1 MTSAPLRTLSLAF
14 LLALAPTLAT
24 AQSSGTISGRV
35 VSADDHPLPGASV
48 VLEGTTYGTATRDD
62 GSFALRGI
70 EPGSYTLTV
79 SFVGYAT
86 TSESVTV
93 EPGTTIERA
102 ITLTPRA
109 IEAGAL
115 TVLGT
120 RAQGQA
126 EALSRQR
133 SAANIRSVVAPDQFG
148 QFPDASAPAALQRVP
163 GINVQRDQ
171 GEARYVQI
179 RGGSAGM
186 TQVSFNGANVPS
198 PEGEERQVALDAIPI
213 ELMGALEVNK
223 AITPDMEAEATGGAV
238 NLVTK
243 RPPRTPTLTVE
254 AGSGYGAIRDELTGK
269 GAITYG
275 NQFGNLGV
283 LVSGSFNH
291 RRFGSDGVEAEYS
304 LEDNPSN
311 DDVGELEQR
320 IYDITRQRTGAT
332 AFVDYALD
340 TNSRIYVNG
349 VFTELLDD
357 EYQPNLISIPEDS
370 AIEFEIAP
378 RVETARTFNVSGGG
392 EHLFTGGVNLEY
404 KAGWVH
410 SEEDTPTEN
419 TLLFIREGL
428 SFNPSVNE
436 PRANPS
442 AVNGLAFDEYE
453 TEEKHVNNTD
463 LFAQVDLSV
472 PYALGS
478 TSGMLKF
485 GGKIRNKNA
494 DQSVEIFAFGL
505 ADGADDILL
514 QDVGGPFSVDS
525 YEPGSFYPFPDR
537 ILSADATN
545 RFDEDFGARLEREK
559 DVEGDTEDYDILE
572 RTTAGY
578 VMTEWNATDRLLIVP
593 GVRLEHT
600 TLEADG
606 KAFDAETETISPTSE
621 ENDYTHLFPMLHA
634 RYRFGA
640 DTNVRAAVTRTLER
654 PNYFFSV
661 PFSIRDGNEVER
673 GNPALDPMTSIN
685 YDLMLENYSQ
695 SVGLISAGV
704 FAKQLTDPIFTSTTI
719 QNDGTVVF
727 QPENASSGHILGFE
741 LHLQR
746 QLSFLPSPLNGFD
759 VYANYTYTDS
769 EATLNSGREVR
780 LPGQTDQV
788 WNVALGYEKYGFSA
802 RVSFNYSGEY
812 IEELGEP
819 LETFFVD
826 DHFQVDVSTGYQ
838 FTPQLSASLELVNLN
853 NEPFVR
859 YQGRSSR
866 KAQQEFYS
874 RWGRL
879 ALRYNL

>member
-1 MTSAPLRTLSLAF
+1 
-14 LLALAPTLAT
+14 
-24 AQSSGTISGRV
+24 
-35 VSADDHPLPGASV
+35 
-48 VLEGTTYGTATRDD
+48 
-62 GSFALRGI
+62 
-70 EPGSYTLTV
+70 
-79 SFVGYAT
+79 
-86 TSESVTV
+86 
-93 EPGTTIERA
+93 
-102 ITLTPRA
+102 
-109 IEAGAL
+109 
-115 TVLGT
+115 
-120 RAQGQA
+120 
-126 EALSRQR
+126 
-133 SAANIRSVVAPDQFG
+133 
-148 QFPDASAPAALQRVP
+148 
-163 GINVQRDQ
+163 
-171 GEARYVQI
+171 
-179 RGGSAGM
+179 
-186 TQVSFNGANVPS
+186 
-198 PEGEERQVALDAIPI
+198 
-213 ELMGALEVNK
+213 
-223 AITPDMEAEATGGAV
+223 
-238 NLVTK
+238 
-243 RPPRTPTLTVE
+243 
-254 AGSGYGAIRDELTGK
+254 
-269 GAITYG
+269 
-275 NQFGNLGV
+275 
-283 LVSGSFNH
+283 
-291 RRFGSDGVEAEYS
+291 
-304 LEDNPSN
+304 
-311 DDVGELEQR
+311 
-320 IYDITRQRTGAT
+320 
-332 AFVDYALD
+332 
-340 TNSRIYVNG
+340 
-349 VFTELLDD
+349 
-357 EYQPNLISIPEDS
+357 
-370 AIEFEIAP
+370 
-378 RVETARTFNVSGGG
+378 
-392 EHLFTGGVNLEY
+392 
-404 KAGWVH
+404 
-410 SEEDTPTEN
+410 
-419 TLLFIREGL
+419 
-428 SFNPSVNE
+428 
-436 PRANPS
+436 
-442 AVNGLAFDEYE
+442 
-453 TEEKHVNNTD
+453 
-463 LFAQVDLSV
+463 
-472 PYALGS
+472 
-478 TSGMLKF
+478 
-485 GGKIRNKNA
+485 
-494 DQSVEIFAFGL
+494 
-505 ADGADDILL
+505 
-514 QDVGGPFSVDS
+514 
-525 YEPGSFYPFPDR
+525 
-537 ILSADATN
+537 
-545 RFDEDFGARLEREK
+545 
-559 DVEGDTEDYDILE
+559 
-572 RTTAGY
+572 
-578 VMTEWNATDRLLIVP
+578 MTEWNATDRLLIVP